1 MSTDV
6 LRSAGLF
13 FCPLSALPDLIERER
28 IPCLS
33 DYLLFDF
40 EVKPGWIRYSP
51 QEVTVLSCNE
61 MFKAIIYPVS
71 GIARIHNHTTVK
83 VKTKADYEHLVAM
96 FKKPIILCVTR
107 REQDSQFFDGFDMD
121 FVVVLDPSHPKIAQ
135 ELTKITA
142 LVQKHLRKQDK
153 FYLTV
158 DLSERLEELTPQN
171 FKRRVMWLNC
181 SFQVTNFHAPN
192 PILSLNHFFLWVM
205 LLPCCITV
213 ALPYRLYRK
222 LRCVDEKIELNVHF
236 RLNFSDAVPLALYF
250 FSGRHPLPGRYK
262 TQGDQ
267 FHLRACPATE
277 LMSLLHG

>member
-1 MSTDV
+1 
-6 LRSAGLF
+6 
-13 FCPLSALPDLIERER
+13 
-28 IPCLS
+28 
-33 DYLLFDF
+33 
-40 EVKPGWIRYSP
+40 
-51 QEVTVLSCNE
+51 
-61 MFKAIIYPVS
+61 MFKAIYPVS

-83 VKTKADYEHLVAM
+83 VKTKADYEHLVAK

-107 REQDSQFFDGFDMD
+107 REQDSKFLEGFDMD
-121 FVVVLDPSHPKIAQ
+121 FVVVLDPSDSKIAQ

-142 LVQKHLRKQDK
+142 LVQKHLCKQDK

-158 DLSERLEELTPQN
+158 DLSERLEELTPRN

-181 SFQVTNFHAPN
+181 SFHVTNFHAPN

-236 RLNFSDAVPLALYF
+236 RLKFSDAVPLALYF